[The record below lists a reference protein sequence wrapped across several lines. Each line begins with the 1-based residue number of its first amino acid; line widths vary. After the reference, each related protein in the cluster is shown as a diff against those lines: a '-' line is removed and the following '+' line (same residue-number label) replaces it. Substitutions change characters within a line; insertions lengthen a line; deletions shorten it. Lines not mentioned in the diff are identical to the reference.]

1 MFKIRVS
8 HFLFVLMLLPGVV
21 LSANSGSPFS
31 IERFNQEV
39 STESY
44 YIVAIFFSIFNF
56 IVFTYLVTALFRVFT
71 GSLDKESGMKNGL
84 RLFLLAM
91 LLDGIGFISY
101 SLIKGF

>member
-1 MFKIRVS
+1 MEKLKR
-8 HFLFVLMLLPGVV
+8 FLLFPGLLFLAKTVFAA
-21 LSANSGSPFS
+21 SSGSPFS
-31 IERFNQEV
+31 IKNFNEEV

-71 GSLDKESGMKNGL
+71 GSLDKESGIKNGL
-84 RLFLLAM
+84 KLFLLAM
-91 LLDGIGFISY
+91 LLDGIGIISF